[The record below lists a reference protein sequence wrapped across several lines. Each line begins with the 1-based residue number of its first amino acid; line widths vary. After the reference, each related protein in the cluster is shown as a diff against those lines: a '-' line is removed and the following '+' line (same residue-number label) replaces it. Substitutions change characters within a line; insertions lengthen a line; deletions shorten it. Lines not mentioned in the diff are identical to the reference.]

1 MSNLMVDVG
10 VPQGKRTLSV
20 ILLSYYSKERIRKA
34 YLTLKELFA
43 REKIPFEF
51 IVMDDGSKDDSYR
64 MALELE
70 KEFPNV
76 RAYQLSRNY
85 TSHYSIFA
93 GLSVARGACAMP
105 IVDDE
110 QQPYQ
115 TIVDMYR
122 LWEKG
127 HKIIIPHRIDREDP
141 WSSRLFSICFYK
153 LMNCFSEVKYPIG
166 GADLFMIDREVIDI
180 INTRIHPINT
190 ASIAEVLRLGF
201 DPCFYPYSRPLG
213 LNQKKSRWSFRKKLR
228 LAKDTFFS
236 SSSFPILL
244 INRIGFLSAFLAAVL
259 IVFYLYIALFG
270 DHKFWGINV
279 PGWISIILFI
289 MLFGGMIMLSLGVIA
304 EYIWRIYEEVK
315 ARPGYIIRRKDGDG
329 EK

>member
-1 MSNLMVDVG
+1 MNL
-10 VPQGKRTLSV
+10 QQNNGKRKDKTLSV
-20 ILLSYYSKERIRKA
+20 ILLSYYSEERIRKA
-34 YLTLKELFA
+34 YGKLKELLE
-43 REKIPFEF
+43 RERIPFEF

-70 KEFPNV
+70 KEFANV
-76 RAYQLSRNY
+76 RAFQLSRNY

-122 LWEKG
+122 LWEQG
-127 HKIIIPHRIDREDP
+127 RKIIIPHRIVREDP
-141 WSSRLFSICFYK
+141 WRSRVFSSCFYK
-153 LMNCFSEVKYPIG
+153 LMNFFSEVKYPIG
-166 GADLFMIDREVIDI
+166 GADLFLIDREVIDI
-180 INTRIHPINT
+180 LNTRIHPINT

-201 DPCFYPYSRPLG
+201 DPYFYPYSRPLG
-213 LNQKKSRWSFRKKLR
+213 LNRKKSRWSFRKKIQ

-244 INRIGFLSAFLAAVL
+244 INRIGFLSAFLAAML
-259 IVFYLYIALFG
+259 IVFYLYITLWG
-270 DHKFWGINV
+270 NHKFWGINV
-279 PGWISIILFI
+279 PGWISIILCI
-289 MLFGGMIMLSLGVIA
+289 MLFGGLIMLSLGVIA
-304 EYIWRIYEEVK
+304 EYIWRIYGEVK
-315 ARPGYIIRRKDGDG
+315 ARPGYIIKRKDDDH
-329 EK
+329 EA